1 MDEDQIRARLK
12 NHILLR
18 VADATGLHYATV
30 RRFMKGQ
37 GPFCGTTL
45 KQEGGPYQ
53 QSTLNL
59 LRRYLE
65 Q

>member
-1 MDEDQIRARLK
+1 MDEDQIRTRLK
-12 NHILLR
+12 NHVLLR

-30 RRFMKGQ
+30 RRFMK
-37 GPFCGTTL
+37 
-45 KQEGGPYQ
+45 QEGDPYQ